1 MTNYIVSEKRKNL
14 YYWIDFENFKLN
26 LNSKM
31 LDFQIFPSI
40 FVSLKY
46 D

>member
-1 MTNYIVSEKRKNL
+1 MTNYIVSKKRENL

-31 LDFQIFPSI
+31 LDFQIFTSI